1 MLNKLILY
9 RDNLLISVNSSIND
23 SKIIKYDELINIFRT
38 GNSSSITNKDFLYI
52 IQSLNKISSQSMY
65 NMNKDISDRK
75 ETIREINKEINELK
89 DDNNSKINNI
99 NNLLDN
105 LSKNTE
111 KLDELIDKFEKMSNT
126 SFIEK
131 TILGIIGIIFGVNF
145 TNFAELREKLKILLK
160 TSYDYITDIKVLKY
174 LGYLLIIISI
184 VVTIIWFLEKIIF
197 IGNNIKK
204 LFKETN
210 QTQIPK
216 PLQPTKYIYK
226 TKNYPSWLRPR

>member
-1 MLNKLILY
+1 
-9 RDNLLISVNSSIND
+9 
-23 SKIIKYDELINIFRT
+23 
-38 GNSSSITNKDFLYI
+38 
-52 IQSLNKISSQSMY
+52 MY

-204 LFKETN
+204 LFK
-210 QTQIPK
+210 
-216 PLQPTKYIYK
+216 
-226 TKNYPSWLRPR
+226 